1 MTDPSPVDAASL
13 SYRYDFDNNGTFD
26 LVQGAG
32 PATVPGQYLRQSGA
46 LLVHG
51 QIVDKDGG
59 VADAYT
65 TITINEVP
73 PTLTVAGA
81 VMAGLKAPCIACL
94 LSVTDP
100 GADKIKWWDVNR
112 GDGAQDHIL
121 IDAAAANGN
130 VVATHSYADN
140 GAYTIKTGA
149 TDNDGAYVAADKN
162 VTVLNVA
169 PALQNVAVTPAAGP
183 GPAEIAENAFARLS
197 GRIVDPERSTAS
209 G

>member
-1 MTDPSPVDAASL
+1 MNEGAASATVTFSGVTDPSPVDAASL

-81 VMAGLKAPCIACL
+81 ATADEGAVYS
-94 LSVTDP
+94 LSLSATDP
-100 GADKIKWWDVNR
+100 DADKIKWWDVI
-112 GDGAQDHIL
+112 GAM
-121 IDAAAANGN
+121 
-130 VVATHSYADN
+130 
-140 GAYTIKTGA
+140 
-149 TDNDGAYVAADKN
+149 
-162 VTVLNVA
+162 
-169 PALQNVAVTPAAGP
+169 
-183 GPAEIAENAFARLS
+183 AR
-197 GRIVDPERSTAS
+197 RITF
-209 G
+209 